1 MKRGT
6 SALAPPTPLC
16 YAGAGP
22 DSASLH
28 RGRPGP
34 CLLAAP
40 RDSNPDS
47 LTGSV
52 ALNALPYSTSPSG
65 PSVHLQSL
73 SVIAHG
79 SNGIIHALCG
89 AYLLPQAFPFKLRG
103 HFILSV
109 AKDPAKV
116 RTP

>member
-1 MKRGT
+1 PRLRFATPGQ
-6 SALAPPTPLC
+6 APTPLLC
-16 YAGAGP
+16 IGAG
-22 DSASLH
+22 L
-28 RGRPGP
+28 G
-34 CLLAAP
+34 LAFSQP
-40 RDSNPDS
+40 RRDSNPDS

-65 PSVHLQSL
+65 LSVHLQSL